1 MAEFKIDGRMTVR
14 TLKESFKTEFEGTLR
29 VYNGRE
35 KADDNATLASIRKVD
50 DVKLGEYI
58 CRASRTVGRFE
69 KEMMEVF
76 GIKVQVASP
85 DDWVLALDCITLAN
99 LKNIKKNATK
109 ADMEE
114 LVAYKRT
121 VKNEAKSEEVAADGS
136 EQKLELDYKYASLPV
151 FDFKFKKVDWE
162 LNEENLEKHR
172 DSDSGEYIDF
182 FGAVMVRATSESG
195 DFETKVFA
203 DCDIVDLLYEAM
215 EAKDE
220 YLDDGWDSVEV
231 YYTTI
236 CESYGSGKSYE
247 RGQEFGYVLSSML
260 GCDYNN
266 YSYDMDGAVICR
278 ATWDNYTQIWI
289 TDDWGDYSEDIDL
302 DICTLIEY
310 KKDSASAAGKIEW
323 VGMPKMQCLN
333 TKK

>member
-14 TLKESFKTEFEGTLR
+14 TLKESFKNEFEGTLR

-85 DDWVLALDCITLAN
+85 DDWVLALDGITLAN

-182 FGAVMVRATSESG
+182 FGAVMV
-195 DFETKVFA
+195 
-203 DCDIVDLLYEAM
+203 
-215 EAKDE
+215 
-220 YLDDGWDSVEV
+220 
-231 YYTTI
+231 
-236 CESYGSGKSYE
+236 
-247 RGQEFGYVLSSML
+247 
-260 GCDYNN
+260 
-266 YSYDMDGAVICR
+266 
-278 ATWDNYTQIWI
+278 
-289 TDDWGDYSEDIDL
+289 
-302 DICTLIEY
+302 
-310 KKDSASAAGKIEW
+310 
-323 VGMPKMQCLN
+323 
-333 TKK
+333 